1 MDNKYN
7 EPPTNSPSSSP
18 EEQAISK
25 RLSGYKKAV
34 RWMWRLY
41 AVGFVVVLGIFYML
55 SFDLPSFEELENPR
69 SRIAS
74 SIYSSDGEVLG
85 KYYIENRTPVIYDS
99 LSSHL
104 VNALIATE
112 DERYLSHSGIDAR
125 ALGRVLVKTVILQ
138 NENAGGGSTIPQQ
151 LAKLLVGRPNTKG
164 KGKITRYWLLVSTKL
179 KEWLTAVRLE
189 RSYTKEEIIAL
200 YFNEFDFLYGA
211 NGIKSA
217 AEIYFDKKPHELD
230 VKESAML
237 VRMLKNPSS
246 YNPRKNMPKA
256 LRGREQVLR
265 NLQKKGH
272 LTEGEYH
279 QLRKDPIDMSHFQ
292 VKNHNDG
299 IATYFRMYLR
309 EYLKKKL
316 VQLAE
321 DDPQYR
327 KPNGEPYDI
336 YRDGLKI
343 YTTIDSRVQRHAE
356 KAAWSHLKEHQK
368 KLFDKWPQWNDPNP
382 TASSKVKN
390 PWTWKDRKT
399 TDTEIEAR
407 RLSLLKQV
415 WNTKRYKAVRKHY
428 LTTAVRHNLR
438 DIDIDRLF
446 QIVSYQKKPRRKN
459 RYQPYVDG
467 KMLLKKWE
475 ETGFIKAKQAELYK
489 KILSSP
495 AIDSLELQDKAIMD
509 YMKTPVETTIF
520 AYNAKGEKDTLI
532 SPFDSI
538 RYHRMH
544 LQTGMLAVDPE
555 SGAVRA
561 WVGGINH
568 KYFKYDHVNREK
580 AARQVGS
587 TIKPFLYAMTVDVR
601 NLSPCYTV
609 WDQPTTI
616 SKGEG
621 KFNLL
626 KDWTPKNAGG
636 YSGDEI
642 TLTEALNRSLNS
654 VSAFLMKDLKS
665 PEPFRNFLADVGID
679 TSKGRVPSSA
689 AICLGTPDLSP
700 FEMTGGYTIFANSG
714 VYTEPIFIERI
725 EDKNGNL
732 IYTAGSDQRSTAV
745 LSEQGAYVMSEMLQR
760 IQRGKFRGVKSRYG
774 GKTGTTNFQADG
786 WFMGITPDLV
796 VGTWVGCDDRFIRF
810 RGLKFG
816 QGGKMARPIFANL
829 LRNLEGD
836 STLIEDEVYSAKS
849 RFFVPETID
858 VEMQCIRYDQFHEGN
873 NTANGTDDATGTGIY
888 EDEGF

>member
-1 MDNKYN
+1 MDNKYS
-7 EPPTNSPSSSP
+7 ESTAGSPSPNP
-18 EEQAISK
+18 EETTSK
-25 RLSGYKKAV
+25 RLERYRKIV

-41 AVGFVVVLGIFYML
+41 VLGLVLVIGIFYVL
-55 SFDLPSFEELENPR
+55 SFDLPSFEDLENPR

-99 LSSHL
+99 LSVHL
-104 VNALIATE
+104 INALIATE
-112 DERYLSHSGIDAR
+112 DERYLNHSGIDAK

-138 NENAGGGSTIPQQ
+138 NKNAGGGSTISQQ
-151 LAKLLVGRPNTKG
+151 LAKLLVGRPNTKD

-217 AEIYFDKKPHELD
+217 AEIYFSKQPHELNI
-230 VKESAML
+230 KEAAML
-237 VRMLKNPSS
+237 VRMLKNPSL
-246 YNPRKNMPKA
+246 YNPRKNETLA
-256 LRGREQVLR
+256 LKGREQVLR
-265 NLQKKGH
+265 NLQKKGY
-272 LTEGEYH
+272 LTEEEYH
-279 QLRKDPIDMSHFQ
+279 KLRQEPIDMSRFQ
-292 VKNHNDG
+292 IKDHNDG
-299 IATYFRMYLR
+299 IATYFRMHLR
-309 EYLKKKL
+309 EHLKDLL
-316 VQLAE
+316 VKLAE

-356 KAAWSHLKEHQK
+356 KAARDHLKEHQK
-368 KLFDKWPQWNDPNP
+368 KLFKTWSDWNDPNP
-382 TASSKVKN
+382 VVSSRIKN
-390 PWTWKDRKT
+390 PWTRKT
-399 TDTEIEAR
+399 STTTEAEMEAR

-415 WNTKRYKAVRKHY
+415 WNTERYKAVRKKY
-428 LTTAVRHNLR
+428 LTTAVHHKLR

-446 QIVSYQKKPRRKN
+446 QIVEYQKKPKRKN
-459 RYQPYVDG
+459 RYQPYING

-475 ETGFIKAKQAELYK
+475 ETNFISAKQAQLYK
-489 KILSSP
+489 KILSST
-495 AIDSLELQDKAIMD
+495 AIDSLEQQNKAIMD
-509 YMKTPVETTIF
+509 YMKTPVQTTVF
-520 AYNAKGEKDTLI
+520 AYNAKGKKDTLM

-544 LQTGMLAVDPE
+544 LQTGMLAVEPE

-561 WVGGINH
+561 WVGGIDH

-580 AARQVGS
+580 ASRQVGS
-587 TIKPFLYAMTVDVR
+587 TIKPFLYALTVDVR

-654 VSAFLMKDLKS
+654 VSAFLMKELKG

-679 TSKGRVPSSA
+679 TSNGRVPSSA
-689 AICLGTPDLSP
+689 AICLGTPNLSP

-714 VYTEPIFIERI
+714 TYTEPIFIERI

-732 IYTAGSDQRSTAV
+732 IYTAGSDQRSEAI
-745 LSEQGAYVMSEMLQR
+745 LSEQGAYVMCEMLQR
-760 IQRGKFRGVKSRYG
+760 IQRGKFRGVKSKYG

-810 RGLKFG
+810 RSLAHG
-816 QGGKMARPIFANL
+816 QGGRMARPIFANL
-829 LRNLEGD
+829 LRNLEAD
-836 STLIEDEVYSAKS
+836 STLVEDEVYSSKS
-849 RFFVPETID
+849 RFAVPETID
-858 VEMQCIRYDQFHEGN
+858 VEMQCIRYGQFN
-873 NTANGTDDATGTGIY
+873 NSNNATDGTDDATDTDIYGI
-888 EDEGF
+888 DEG

>member
-1 MDNKYN
+1 MDNQQSTGN
-7 EPPTNSPSSSP
+7 PTPSSENNNS
-18 EEQAISK
+18 A
-25 RLSGYKKAV
+25 RLEKYKNAV
-34 RWMWRLY
+34 KWMWRLY
-41 AVGFVVVLGIFYML
+41 AVGIIVALGIFYVL

-74 SIYSSDGEVLG
+74 TIYSSDGQILG

-99 LSSHL
+99 LSNHL

-112 DERYLSHSGIDAR
+112 DERYLEHSGIDAK

-138 NENAGGGSTIPQQ
+138 NKNAGGGSTISQQ
-151 LAKLLVGRPNTKG
+151 LAKLLVGRPNTKD

-217 AEIYFDKKPHELD
+217 AEIYYNKKPHELN

-237 VRMLKNPSS
+237 VRMLKNPSL
-246 YNPRKNMPKA
+246 YNPRKNTERA
-256 LRGREQVLR
+256 RQGREQVLK

-272 LTEGEYH
+272 ITEAEYH
-279 QLRKDPIDMSHFQ
+279 QWRKEPIDMTRFSI
-292 VKNHNDG
+292 KDHNDG
-299 IATYFRMYLR
+299 IATYFRMHLR
-309 EYLKKKL
+309 EHLKELL
-316 VQLAE
+316 VQSAK

-343 YTTIDSRVQRHAE
+343 YTTIDSRVQKHAE
-356 KAAWSHLKEHQK
+356 KAAWDHLKEHQQ
-368 KLFDKWPQWNDPNP
+368 KLFDTWSDWNDPNP
-382 TASSKVKN
+382 VVNSTIKN
-390 PWTWKDRKT
+390 PWTRKTSKT

-407 RLSLLKQV
+407 RLSLLKQI
-415 WNTKRYKAVRKHY
+415 WNTDRYQAVREDF
-428 LTTAVRHNLR
+428 LPTAIKYDLR

-446 QIVSYQKKPRRKN
+446 QIVDYQKTPKRKN

-475 ETGFIKAKQAELYK
+475 ETGFISNKQAQLYK
-489 KILSSP
+489 DILSSP
-495 AIDSLELQDKAIMD
+495 AIDSLEKEHKAIMD
-509 YMKTPVETTIF
+509 YMKTPVPTTVF
-520 AYNAKGEKDTLI
+520 AYNAKGEKDTLM
-532 SPFDSI
+532 SPLDSI

-555 SGAVRA
+555 TGAVRA

-587 TIKPFLYAMTVDVR
+587 TIKPFLYALTVDVR

-679 TSKGRVPSSA
+679 TSNGRVPSSA
-689 AICLGTPDLSP
+689 AICLGTPNLSP

-714 VYTEPIFIERI
+714 IYTEPIFIERI

-732 IYTAGSDQRSTAV
+732 IYTAGSDQKSEVV

-760 IQRGKFRGVKSRYG
+760 IQRGKFRGVKAQYG

-810 RGLKFG
+810 RSLTYG

-836 STLIEDEVYSAKS
+836 TSLVEEEVFNPKS
-849 RFFVPETID
+849 RFYVPEMID
-858 VEMQCIRYDQFHEGN
+858 VEMECIKYDQFN
-873 NTANGTDDATGTGIY
+873 NDDRVEGTDDATDTDIYGI
-888 EDEGF
+888 DEGF

>member
-1 MDNKYN
+1 MDNTYN
-7 EPPTNSPSSSP
+7 DSATNNSSP
-18 EEQAISK
+18 TPDEGRNT
-25 RLSGYKKAV
+25 RLERYKTVV

-41 AVGFVVVLGIFYML
+41 AVGFVVAIGIFYML

-74 SIYSSDGEVLG
+74 SIYSSDGEILG

-99 LSSHL
+99 LSPHL
-104 VNALIATE
+104 VQALIATE
-112 DERYLSHSGIDAR
+112 DERYLEHSGIDAK

-138 NENAGGGSTIPQQ
+138 NRNAGGGSTISQQ
-151 LAKLLVGRPNTKG
+151 LAKLLVGRPNTRD

-217 AEIYFDKKPHELD
+217 SEIYFNKAPHELD
-230 VKESAML
+230 VKEAAML
-237 VRMLKNPSS
+237 VRMLKNPSL
-246 YNPRKNMPKA
+246 YNPRKDNARAMK
-256 LRGREQVLR
+256 GREQVLK
-265 NLQKKGH
+265 NLEKKGH
-272 LTEGEYH
+272 ITSAEYN
-279 QLRKDPIDMSHFQ
+279 QFRQEPIDMSRFQ
-292 VKNHNDG
+292 IKDHNDG
-299 IATYFRMYLR
+299 IATYFRMHLR
-309 EYLKKKL
+309 EHLKKTL

-356 KAAWSHLKEHQK
+356 KAARDHLKEHQE
-368 KLFDKWPQWNDPNP
+368 KLFKTWSDWNDPNP
-382 TASSKVKN
+382 VVSSTIQN
-390 PWTWKDRKT
+390 PWTRKSSTT
-399 TDTEIEAR
+399 TDAEMNAR

-415 WNTKRYKAVRKHY
+415 WNTDRYQTVRSQF
-428 LTTAVRHNLR
+428 LTTAVRYDLR

-446 QIVSYQKKPRRKN
+446 QVVEYQRTPKRAN

-467 KMLLKKWE
+467 AALLEKWE
-475 ETGFIKAKQAELYK
+475 KTNFITIKQATLYK
-489 KILSSP
+489 KILSSS
-495 AIDSLELQDKAIMD
+495 AIDSLEMQDKAIMD
-509 YMKTPVETTIF
+509 YMKTPVQTTVF
-520 AYNAKGEKDTLI
+520 AYNAAGEKDTLI

-568 KYFKYDHVNREK
+568 KYFKYDHVNQEK
-580 AARQVGS
+580 ASRQVGS
-587 TIKPFLYAMTVDVR
+587 TIKPFLYALTVDLR

-636 YSGDEI
+636 YSGDEV

-654 VSAFLMKDLKS
+654 VSAFLMKELKG

-679 TSKGRVPSSA
+679 TSNGRVPSSA

-732 IYTAGSDQRSTAV
+732 IYTAGSDQRSEAI
-745 LSEQGAYVMSEMLQR
+745 LSEQGAYVMCEMLQR
-760 IQRGKFRGVKSRYG
+760 IQRGKFRGVKSSYG

-810 RGLKFG
+810 RSLTYG
-816 QGGKMARPIFANL
+816 QGGKMARPIFGNL

-836 STLIEDEVYSAKS
+836 STLQEDGVYSSSS
-849 RFFVPETID
+849 RFDMPETVD
-858 VEMQCIRYDQFHEGN
+858 VEMQCIKYDQF
-873 NTANGTDDATGTGIY
+873 NTGEAVQATDDATGTDIYGI
-888 EDEGF
+888 DEG